1 MSEQLT
7 IQTPDLWQQAK
18 QQLLMPQLIQQA
30 IYRQIITIAAQ
41 QQGIEITV
49 PELQA
54 SADQLRI
61 QHQLLTAEATIAWLE
76 NHQLTVE
83 DLEDIAQSNVLVEK
97 LKAAVIEP
105 QIAPYFYQHQ
115 LDYEQAVYYEV
126 VVTKQELAMELFYA
140 LQEQEIDF
148 LAVLHR
154 YIDDRATRLN
164 GSYRHVVR
172 RQDLSAEMA
181 AMIFAVPAPQ
191 VLRPFSHGN
200 VTHLIYVVELLAPIL
215 DESLQQQ
222 IGDRLFQNWLEQQRS
237 QYQIKMELDT

>member
-41 QQGIEITV
+41 RQGIAISV

-76 NHQLTVE
+76 KHQLTVE
-83 DLEDIAQSNVLVEK
+83 DLEDIAQSNVLTEK
-97 LKAAVIEP
+97 LKTSLIAP

-115 LDYEQAVYYEV
+115 LDYEQAIYYEV

-154 YIDDRATRLN
+154 YIDDRATRIN
-164 GSYRHVVR
+164 GSYRHVAR
-172 RQDLSAEMA
+172 RQDLSAELS
-181 AMIFAVPAPQ
+181 AMIFAVQAPQ
-191 VLRPFSHGN
+191 VLRPFTNGDE
-200 VTHLIYVVELLAPIL
+200 THLIYVVELLAPIL

-222 IGDRLFQNWLEQQRS
+222 IGDRLFQRWLEQQQS
-237 QYQIKMELDT
+237 QYQIRLDLN